1 MSSVLYEGE
10 RENTKR
16 DSSKEACEYWS
27 FSTKQSFDSHL
38 PLVVCTRS
46 QSQKFHHIASLT
58 WLKEGGGELR
68 SPPWKPVSSQDLPF
82 SSSSRKPH
90 FASKSRTSYS
100 DQHRHLRNTRVSD
113 NSTVEPTFSLPLKRI
128 MPSLPVYL
136 EFISRS

>member
-1 MSSVLYEGE
+1 VLVLLDQRKVSTLDSRSSATL
-10 RENTKR
+10 
-16 DSSKEACEYWS
+16 
-27 FSTKQSFDSHL
+27 
-38 PLVVCTRS
+38 TRS
-46 QSQKFHHIASLT
+46 LSQKCHHIIQ
-58 WLKEGGGELR
+58 LKGGGGELR

-82 SSSSRKPH
+82 SSGSRKPH

-113 NSTVEPTFSLPLKRI
+113 NSTVEPTFSLPLKTI